1 MDFYASRAQVGKSG
15 MEFFQFLLDGCW
27 LAAVYPNSHEDAV
40 MCTVWIDLTGFL
52 ELLPNSK
59 CLNHNFGA
67 QEAWNLSLA
76 ALMEIFQATFFFGK
90 TWRQDETSDRSTYE
104 SRERQIFGSLVM
116 LCLDQIAVVEEAI
129 GDWRRREFFS
139 ASIPVDVRFLHFWE
153 SAA

>member
-40 MCTVWIDLTGFL
+40 MCTVWIDSTGFL

-59 CLNHNFGA
+59 CFNHNFRCPRSMKSKSCYLNG
-67 QEAWNLSLA
+67 N
-76 ALMEIFQATFFFGK
+76 FPGNFFFSK

-129 GDWRRREFFS
+129 GDWRRKGIFVSRLDS
-139 ASIPVDVRFLHFWE
+139 GRCQV
-153 SAA
+153 